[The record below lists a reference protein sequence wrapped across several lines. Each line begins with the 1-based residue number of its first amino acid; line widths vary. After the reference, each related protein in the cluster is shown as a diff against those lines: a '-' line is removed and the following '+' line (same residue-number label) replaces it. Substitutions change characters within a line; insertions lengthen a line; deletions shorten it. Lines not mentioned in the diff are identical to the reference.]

1 MIMQKIPFGL
11 KKIQEAAAQVSE
23 ESSSLTES
31 SLESDPDLE
40 QIDEAEDSMGI
51 EMSKSS
57 KSGSSLA
64 QQKEGLKPKPKKPK
78 RKVIKP

>member
-31 SLESDPDLE
+31 SLESDLE
-40 QIDEAEDSMGI
+40 QIDEAEDSLGI

-57 KSGSSLA
+57 
-64 QQKEGLKPKPKKPK
+64 
-78 RKVIKP
+78 

>member
-1 MIMQKIPFGL
+1 MRKPNDSGIQRKVTMIMQKIPFGL

-31 SLESDPDLE
+31 SLESELE

-64 QQKEGLKPKPKKPK
+64 
-78 RKVIKP
+78 

>member
-31 SLESDPDLE
+31 SLESDLE
-40 QIDEAEDSMGI
+40 QIDEAEDSLGI

-57 KSGSSLA
+57 KSGTSIP
-64 QQKEGLKPKPKKPK
+64 Q
-78 RKVIKP
+78 